1 MQRVAPVFALLTI
14 LSLATLL
21 SSAQGI
27 SEVSGGIL
35 NGKAVKM
42 PKPQYPDEL
51 RVSGIRGTVKIAV
64 LINEEGNVVSA
75 EPVYNEDVMF
85 RSDGRTV
92 EKQPSEQPHPLL
104 VDEAKKAALEA
115 KFAPT
120 ILSGHPVKVKGVLVY
135 NFGGETGETAAAQSL
150 PDVEPVATRGNMPM
164 PISGGVLNG
173 KALSLPQPVY
183 PPAARALKADG
194 AVIVQ
199 VVVDENGEIISASAV
214 SGHPLLR
221 ISSEKA
227 ARLAR
232 FSPTTL
238 NGQPVKVSGVITY
251 NYVLTLGEDEVQAL
265 WGFGF
270 IFKFIASADQELLGY
285 FGTEAFND
293 IVKEMSED
301 IPEGLEFLRPMLAK
315 IPGSDEPVRRRLAE
329 DMLKEFGKRVKN
341 SELPYFNTGILTGE
355 LAANI
360 FSMKMERGLGK
371 VPDDTKAKAL
381 IRELGRSLEEVPFDP
396 SGTTG
401 SSLRRLASMAGA
413 NDLTGD
419 SAIEAMIEALDSI
432 FKSHG
437 DCDDC

>member
-1 MQRVAPVFALLTI
+1 M
-14 LSLATLL
+14 
-21 SSAQGI
+21 
-27 SEVSGGIL
+27 
-35 NGKAVKM
+35 
-42 PKPQYPDEL
+42 
-51 RVSGIRGTVKIAV
+51 KIAV

-104 VDEAKKAALEA
+104 VDEAKKTALEA

-360 FSMKMERGLGK
+360 FSMKMERGLGC
-371 VPDDTKAKAL
+371 
-381 IRELGRSLEEVPFDP
+381 
-396 SGTTG
+396 
-401 SSLRRLASMAGA
+401 RRLARVACPAARGSPARRLPGGAGRAAQRRKIQPVQCPAGERRGDNRAHGGDHPRRARTPGRAFGRAVYLRRYRWPARGHRRCGRGDRDRSRAGA
-413 NDLTGD
+413 ARPGRPG
-419 SAIEAMIEALDSI
+419 AVARA
-432 FKSHG
+432 
-437 DCDDC
+437 

>member
-1 MQRVAPVFALLTI
+1 MQRIAPIFALVTI
-14 LSLATLL
+14 LSLATVLG
-21 SSAQGI
+21 SAQDI
-27 SEVSGGIL
+27 REVSGGIL

-42 PKPQYPDEL
+42 PKPEYADEL
-51 RVSGIRGTVKIAV
+51 RDSGIGGTVKIAV
-64 LINEEGNVVSA
+64 LIDEEGNVVTA
-75 EPVYNEDVMF
+75 EPVYDEDVVF
-85 RSDGRTV
+85 RSGGRTV
-92 EKQPSEQPHPLL
+92 EKQRSEQPHPML
-104 VDEAKKAALEA
+104 VAEAKKAALEA

-120 ILSGHPVKVKGVLVY
+120 ILSGQPVKVKGVLVY
-135 NFGGETGETAAAQSL
+135 NFGGKTRETAEAQRL
-150 PDVEPVATRGNMPM
+150 PDVEPVFTRGNMPI

-183 PPAARALKADG
+183 PSAARAIKADG
-194 AVIVQ
+194 AVVVQ

-221 ISSEKA
+221 VSSEKA

-232 FSPTTL
+232 FTPTTL

-251 NYVLTLGEDEVQAL
+251 NYVLTLDEDEVKAL
-265 WGFGF
+265 WGAGF
-270 IFKFIASADQELLGY
+270 LFKFIAAADQELVEH
-285 FGTEAFND
+285 FGSEEFNG

-301 IPEGLEFLRPMLAK
+301 IPEDLEFVRPMLAK

-329 DMLKEFGKRVKN
+329 DILKEMAKRMEN
-341 SELPYFNTGILTGE
+341 SELAYFNTGILTGE

-371 VPDDTKAKAL
+371 VPDDTRARAL
-381 IRELGRSLEEVPFDP
+381 IKELGRRLEEVPFDP

-401 SSLRRLASMAGA
+401 SSLRRLASMAGTE
-413 NDLTGD
+413 DLTSD
-419 SAIEAMIEALDSI
+419 SAIEAMIEALDPI
-432 FKSHG
+432 FNSHG